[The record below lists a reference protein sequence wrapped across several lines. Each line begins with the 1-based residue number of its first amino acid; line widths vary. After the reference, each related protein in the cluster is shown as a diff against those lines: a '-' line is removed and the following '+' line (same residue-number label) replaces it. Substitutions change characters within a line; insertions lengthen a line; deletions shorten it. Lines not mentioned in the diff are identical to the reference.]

1 MQKEVFLAII
11 FGSILGLLVAY
22 GVWRTNSTLD
32 NRQKDYKP
40 ITQTN
45 NQNERTNDLEPNL
58 GVVTPVNLSA
68 VTSSPIVVTGI
79 VNDLE
84 NILISTN
91 SRDYLIS
98 VTEKEFS
105 QEIELDSG
113 LNQIIFSGFSNE
125 KVEDSELLQV
135 AYSNQIESDEPL
147 RTSIGVITDITGDYI
162 QLRDQ
167 NGEIV
172 QVGLIKDTSYTKSI
186 GNSKEIEFADLAIG
200 DFIVAIGQISEL
212 EVLEALR
219 VIVTTEPQKLEI
231 TTAKG
236 IVNDFDRSSIT
247 LNGQEYEYNSDTAF
261 MDTNADNADFF
272 LKEGQEIIIVGT
284 PIIRSVFLL

>member
-98 VTEKEFS
+98 VIEKEFS

-147 RTSIGVITDITGDYI
+147 RTSIGVITDITEDYI

-172 QVGLIKDTSYTKSI
+172 QVGLVKDTSYTKSI

-200 DFIVAIGQISEL
+200 DFVVAIGQISEL